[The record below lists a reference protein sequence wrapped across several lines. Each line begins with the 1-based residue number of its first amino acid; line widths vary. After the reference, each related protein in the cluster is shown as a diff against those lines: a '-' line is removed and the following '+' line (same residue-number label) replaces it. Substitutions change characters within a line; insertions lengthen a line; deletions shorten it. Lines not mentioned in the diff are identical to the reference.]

1 VAAPGAPLAAGVA
14 PAPAQPPAAF
24 GGHRGGGKKRLDGL
38 TAGSEE
44 AKAADREKDKLR
56 MAAKRAATKAAALPP
71 VLPSSGSP
79 VDGALVAAAAPAGGA
94 AGVSPVESAP
104 FLGAGAAL
112 VLWSRAMLERP
123 MKLAVRI
130 GDRLRIAA
138 LCKRL
143 DASPVPVAVRDEV
156 KKSLALA
163 DALKA
168 DLGSALG
175 NALAI
180 ELNKRNVSGA
190 QHSHWLDV
198 GMLGAEVVNAHLQT
212 MEKIE
217 ELILASATAGEK
229 ASNHRGTENTEGKP

>member
-1 VAAPGAPLAAGVA
+1 MATPGAPLAAGVA
-14 PAPAQPPAAF
+14 PAPAQSPAAF

-44 AKAADREKDKLR
+44 AKAADREKDRER

-71 VLPSSGSP
+71 ALPSSGAT
-79 VDGALVAAAAPAGGA
+79 VDGALASDAAATGGA
-94 AGVSPVESAP
+94 PGVSPVEPLAG
-104 FLGAGAAL
+104 LGAGAAL
-112 VLWSRAMLERP
+112 VLWSRTMLERP

-143 DASPVPVAVRDEV
+143 DSSPVPVAVRDEV

-217 ELILASATAGEK
+217 ELILASAVK
-229 ASNHRGTENTEGKP
+229 ADKPSEGARV